1 MTSIINKQPDISE
14 LFTKL
19 IENNRLQHAYIFEG
33 VSGTGKFEM
42 AKWVAQNIFCA
53 NKIDGKPCL
62 ECNLCQRIAHE
73 EHPDVIIVEPD
84 GLSIKVDQV
93 RQIREEFSKSGVES
107 RKKVLIVQEMDK
119 MTTSA
124 ANSLLK
130 FIEEPAGEVTIMLL
144 TTEIQQMLPTIVSRS
159 QVIHFPV
166 RDIET
171 RIEDLL
177 EKKIPEKHATILAY
191 LTQDTDEAAELADS
205 KIFGQ
210 IVNLVWQWFLLLAEN
225 GSRAFIFVETDIK
238 PLMKEADSKRDTT
251 SLIID
256 LLILVYRDLMS
267 LCFNQE
273 RVLAFSDHS
282 VRLKEIADASMR
294 KNIADN
300 LTILLNAKKKLNSN
314 VAAQGVLEQIAIK
327 MMNQSS

>member
-1 MTSIINKQPDISE
+1 
-14 LFTKL
+14 
-19 IENNRLQHAYIFEG
+19 
-33 VSGTGKFEM
+33 
-42 AKWVAQNIFCA
+42 
-53 NKIDGKPCL
+53 
-62 ECNLCQRIAHE
+62 
-73 EHPDVIIVEPD
+73 
-84 GLSIKVDQV
+84 
-93 RQIREEFSKSGVES
+93 
-107 RKKVLIVQEMDK
+107 
-119 MTTSA
+119 
-124 ANSLLK
+124 
-130 FIEEPAGEVTIMLL
+130 MLL